1 MNIRQRIAVAAVDVA
16 VLIEMC
22 LSVYLAN
29 GAHEDLTQLF
39 CKLFFSMLVPTLI
52 VAWIAVRR
60 LRSEDPELA
69 A

>member
-29 GAHEDLTQLF
+29 GAHEEFTP
-39 CKLFFSMLVPTLI
+39 LFFKFFFGMLVPTLI
-52 VAWIAVRR
+52 AACIAVRR
-60 LRSEDPELA
+60 LRSENPELA